1 MGWLLVLLS
10 GIAAFLFFK
19 TDHTILM
26 VISIVAAIGCFW
38 SWGIMHN
45 YATELAK
52 RRPNYTDGFYD
63 ITNREAE
70 AVPDWITYVNIISSL
85 VGLVLLIVAIVLM
98 IRK

>member
-1 MGWLLVLLS
+1 
-10 GIAAFLFFK
+10 
-19 TDHTILM
+19 M
-26 VISIVAAIGCFW
+26 VISIVVAIGCFW

-52 RRPNYTDGFYD
+52 RRVNRTDGFYD

-70 AVPDWITYVNIISSL
+70 AVSDWITYVNMILSFA
-85 VGLVLLIVAIVLM
+85 GLVLLITAIVFM